1 MLSQTDRPRKI
12 QLWFQS
18 GKYFAR
24 TIKREDASER
34 WATWLADSQ
43 TAYVLNTSAQKLQK
57 SDLVQYIKGF
67 DQRSRLLIG
76 IFERGTRLHIGI
88 IRLDIDYAAKDA
100 LVNAVIGESEHRNKG
115 ATVDVFIPMLDYLFD
130 TVGLEK
136 VRASILRRNQVTM
149 RYLLKLGWQLDESK
163 NRIKSNSDDMLDMC
177 LVSYTREAFRIF
189 KQSKLGQRILQR
201 LKQAQ
206 RAAAH

>member
-177 LVSYTREAFRIF
+177 LVSYTREAFRVF